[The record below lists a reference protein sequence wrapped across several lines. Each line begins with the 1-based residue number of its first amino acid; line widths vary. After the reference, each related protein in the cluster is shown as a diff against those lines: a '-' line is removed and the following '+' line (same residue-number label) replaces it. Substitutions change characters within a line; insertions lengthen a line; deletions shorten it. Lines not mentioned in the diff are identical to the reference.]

1 MSNQNQAQLTPQ
13 QVQAIKDKAAI
24 KTKAAESGKI
34 IKK

>member
-1 MSNQNQAQLTPQ
+1 MSNQQSQLTPE

-24 KTKAAESGKI
+24 KTKAVESGKI